1 MYLTLFLLVILTLQ
15 VESSL
20 FGDDDSPD
28 FVAAYENHFAN
39 PVIQLRSLMIVWT
52 RWLADLMMWI
62 LLGSVWAF
70 IRGEEYDA
78 SLNITTVW
86 NNMVSDTK
94 TFEKT
99 VKVGSMGSMIIVLWQ
114 LLGNL
119 GGPPVPVP
127 QTLPTGRKRREVAE
141 TDEVEHVKDM
151 FLHSI
156 PPPIVNEISLL
167 AIENKNIT
175 SFDGSV
181 RSDSNS
187 REPMQNQMNI
197 TEEYETEFHEN
208 DGNNDLQRQQ
218 LQGSRGDASTY
229 EVTSSRVKRQSSS
242 QSFYQDIFIPA
253 MNQNLEPKGIGRN
266 TMVSTVVSI
275 AQTIF
280 WLACALFL
288 PQGLFSETKH
298 ATNITNYVF

>member
-15 VESSL
+15 GESSL

-70 IRGEEYDA
+70 IRGDEYDA
-78 SLNITTVW
+78 NLNITTVW

-99 VKVGSMGSMIIVLWQ
+99 VKVGSMGSMTIVLWQ

-119 GGPPVPVP
+119 GGAPVPVP

-141 TDEVEHVKDM
+141 TDEVEHGKEM

-167 AIENKNIT
+167 AIDNKNRT
-175 SFDGSV
+175 NSDGSV
-181 RSDSNS
+181 SSVS
-187 REPMQNQMNI
+187 REPMQNQMN
-197 TEEYETEFHEN
+197 TMEEYETEFHEN
-208 DGNNDLQRQQ
+208 DGSSDLLSQQ

-229 EVTSSRVKRQSSS
+229 EVSSSRVKRHSSS
-242 QSFYQDIFIPA
+242 QSFYQDVFIPA

-288 PQGLFSETKH
+288 PQGLFS
-298 ATNITNYVF
+298 